1 MSPLKFSKAS
11 FSPKALAAFSDWA
24 MIDPKIVVRI
34 HTLIK
39 DIQHSGL
46 LEGIGK
52 PERLKHRP
60 GYYSRRIDKSNRLV
74 YTVDKGDVYIVSCKG
89 HYEEED

>member
-1 MSPLKFSKAS
+1 
-11 FSPKALAAFSDWA
+11 
-24 MIDPKIVVRI
+24 
-34 HTLIK
+34 
-39 DIQHSGL
+39 
-46 LEGIGK
+46 IGK

>member
-1 MSPLKFSKAS
+1 MSPLKFPKAS

-39 DIQHSGL
+39 DIQRNGL

-52 PERLKHRP
+52 PERLKHSP
-60 GYYSRRIDKSNRLV
+60 NYSRRIDKSNRLIYRV
-74 YTVDKGDVYIVSCKG
+74 ENGYLYIVSCKG

>member
-1 MSPLKFSKAS
+1 
-11 FSPKALAAFSDWA
+11 
-24 MIDPKIVVRI
+24 MIQ
-34 HTLIK
+34 
-39 DIQHSGL
+39 DIQRNGL